1 MNESDQ
7 KLVRDAVFQEGFL
20 FFLGLGVC
28 RILSRSVAWAKAEY
42 IRVRQF
48 QVRSIE
54 GTQKV
59 DLKTWRLRIEG
70 LVEKPVSLG
79 FDEIKALPVKRQT
92 RNFICVE
99 GWGLDDQNWEGVHLR
114 DLFSKVKISPKA
126 AFVTF
131 HATGG
136 HYKDSLTLQ
145 EASNPIPCSPIEST
159 GTTWPRKTDFPPF
172 NHPED
177 VCLQGNEMG
186 GKNRLHGKAGGRV
199 LGAVRLPCGRFH
211 SGIERLKESPE
222 PPQGQVEGA
231 QAMGRLCQAVV
242 RALDDMHLL
251 GFLQAMKDLRGLIK
265 GDKLV
270 PVSVDDHAVRDPGQ
284 YRTES
289 VPEEVLE
296 KRLCREG

>member
-1 MNESDQ
+1 MSRIKNWFETLFS
-7 KLVRDAVFQEGFL
+7 RRGFL

-145 EASNPIPCSPIEST
+145 EALEPDTLLAYRVNGNDLAPENGFPLRLIIPRMYAYKGPKWVEKIVFTEKQEV
-159 GTTWPRKTDFPPF
+159 GYW
-172 NHPED
+172 
-177 VCLQGNEMG
+177 
-186 GKNRLHGKAGGRV
+186 
-199 LGAVRLPCGRFH
+199 
-211 SGIERLKESPE
+211 ERYGYPVDGSIPGLK
-222 PPQGQVEGA
+222 G
-231 QAMGRLCQAVV
+231 
-242 RALDDMHLL
+242 
-251 GFLQAMKDLRGLIK
+251 
-265 GDKLV
+265 
-270 PVSVDDHAVRDPGQ
+270 
-284 YRTES
+284 
-289 VPEEVLE
+289 
-296 KRLCREG
+296 